1 LSAPADPTPI
11 EAVYFDGRSARPQR
25 AALRVRVDGL
35 EVRPEGAAVAMHWPF
50 AALER
55 VEAPA
60 DVGLRLACDG
70 RPDER
75 VAVTGRADAER
86 LVQALPRLR
95 RARTSRAEM
104 RRAAKWFAGGLAGL
118 ALLGLVA
125 FEGLPRAFA
134 YLPMGWVAPIGD
146 NVARQIGLV
155 FGGRAC
161 AAPAA
166 EAALAG
172 LAERLLDKVEP
183 TTAFD
188 PAAVAIRLVESRVPN
203 AFAAPGGRI
212 VVFSGL
218 FDLVGDD
225 AVLDG
230 DAIAG
235 VVAHEIA
242 HARLRHPTAALGRAF
257 GLDLLARLAGGG
269 AGANAGLVLANLAY
283 GREAEREADALA
295 RAMLIDA
302 GIGDAGLVR
311 FFEAVE
317 RRFGA
322 QDGGY
327 LSTHPATAERIG
339 QGLGV
344 AGPER
349 AFGDDEWL
357 ALKAGCAPAG

>member
-1 LSAPADPTPI
+1 LTAPTDPSPLV
-11 EAVYFDGRSARPQR
+11 AVYFDGRSARPQR
-25 AALRVRVDGL
+25 AALRIRADGL
-35 EVRPEGAAVAMHWPF
+35 EVRPEGAAVAMHWPLSE
-50 AALER
+50 LER
-55 VEAPA
+55 LEGPA
-60 DVGLRLACDG
+60 DAGLRLACHG

-75 VAVTGRADAER
+75 VAVSGRADAER
-86 LVQALPRLR
+86 IVRALPRLR
-95 RARTSRAEM
+95 RARTSRTEM
-104 RRAAKWFAGGLAGL
+104 RRAAKWFVGGVVGFA
-118 ALLGLVA
+118 ALGLVA

-134 YLPMGWVAPIGD
+134 LMPMNWVAPIGD
-146 NVARQIGLV
+146 NVARQIGAV
-155 FGGRAC
+155 FGGGAC

-166 EAALAG
+166 DAALARLSG
-172 LAERLLDKVEP
+172 RLLAEVEP
-183 TTAFD
+183 SFAFD
-188 PAAVAIRLVESRVPN
+188 PAALDIRLVASSVPN

-225 AVLDG
+225 AGADG

-269 AGANAGLVLANLAY
+269 GSANAGLALANLAY
-283 GREAEREADALA
+283 GRKAEREADALA
-295 RAMLIDA
+295 REMLIDA

-311 FFEAVE
+311 FFQAVE

-327 LSTHPATAERIG
+327 LSTHPSTAERAAEG
-339 QGLGV
+339 RGV
-344 AGPER
+344 TGPVR
-349 AFGDDEWL
+349 AFSAEDWQ
-357 ALKAGCAPAG
+357 ALKAACGG